1 MSRSAQLRA
10 AGGPPPADPGG
21 DTRPPRAARTSL
33 MLISAST
40 YCSPF
45 CRMEMRAAGGTRVP
59 LMFDWLMWLS
69 IPNVNAEWEKPAVR
83 GKPGLCGRAEG
94 CARPR
99 GPGAAPRAGPPAPGL
114 GGAGRAKWGPR
125 DAPAAGDGNAASRVE
140 PCLRY

>member
-1 MSRSAQLRA
+1 
-10 AGGPPPADPGG
+10 
-21 DTRPPRAARTSL
+21 
-33 MLISAST
+33 
-40 YCSPF
+40 
-45 CRMEMRAAGGTRVP
+45 MRAAGGTRVP

-114 GGAGRAKWGPR
+114 GGAGQSEVGTQGRPRRRGRKRSFPRRAVSALLNT
-125 DAPAAGDGNAASRVE
+125 AP
-140 PCLRY
+140 